1 MIEEGATFNKPS
13 YFDDKVE
20 ELKKRIATSNIK
32 MNGTAKRIAPT
43 SF

>member
-13 YFDDKVE
+13 YFDDKIE

-32 MNGTAKRIAPT
+32 MNGTAKRITPT